1 MEQSMG
7 EIRDQRR
14 AVALVATILLTAGM
28 FAGFAFGTTA
38 HDIDRHPT
46 PLLLQSGVQ
55 VQRVHGDCERPPVVR
70 QVNLDPRTAS
80 DHTARTPER
89 RPTGRHGA

>member
-1 MEQSMG
+1 MEQTMG

-38 HDIDRHPT
+38 HDVDRHPT
-46 PLLLQSGVQ
+46 PLLLQSGMQVHRVQ
-55 VQRVHGDCERPPVVR
+55 PDCERPPVVR
-70 QVNLDPRTAS
+70 QVNLDPRTAPR
-80 DHTARTPER
+80 HTASTPER
-89 RPTGRHGA
+89 RLTSRRGA